1 MLEITEGEAIN
12 SGDMEFKISSVNQT
26 GGMLALDDF
35 GSGYS
40 SEGTLLN
47 LDVDIV
53 KLDMELVQGI
63 HENPDK
69 QEMAANLIHYCKERK
84 ILVLAEGVE
93 RIEELHTMMMLG
105 ADLFQGYYL
114 GRPELEIRPVN
125 PYVIQ
130 KMRALCEF

>member
-1 MLEITEGEAIN
+1 MASKTE
-12 SGDMEFKISSVNQT
+12 SVRRT

-40 SEGTLLN
+40 SEGSLLN

-53 KLDMELVQGI
+53 KLDMELVKNI
-63 HENPDK
+63 HERTDK
-69 QEMAANLIHYCKERK
+69 QELAANLIHYCKERN
-84 ILVLAEGVE
+84 ILVLAEGIE
-93 RIEELHTMMMLG
+93 RIEELHTMLMLG

-114 GRPELEIRPVN
+114 GRPEMEIRPIN

-130 KMRALCEF
+130 KMIALSE

>member
-1 MLEITEGEAIN
+1 
-12 SGDMEFKISSVNQT
+12 MELKTRAVART
-26 GGMLALDDF
+26 GGMIALDDF

-40 SEGTLLN
+40 SEGSLLN
-47 LDVDIV
+47 LDVNIV

-69 QEMAANLIHYCKERK
+69 QELAANLIHYCKERN

-93 RIEELHTMMMLG
+93 RIEELHTMLILG

-114 GRPELEIRPVN
+114 GRPEMEIRPVN
-125 PYVIQ
+125 PYVVG
-130 KMRALCEF
+130 KMRALSQN